1 MKLPIEKVFV
11 NSLACFKVLFMPDL
25 PKTSMYIRKDK
36 IRALDFGEEAVSV

>member
-11 NSLACFKVLFMPDL
+11 NPLVCFKALFMPDL